1 MGIELP
7 GLPSDGLLADN
18 HVLSGQDHA
27 TAGDG
32 RELREERRD
41 SLTLKDMFIVLPD
54 VVRLSEAFP
63 PADHTEM
70 PWQSQH

>member
-7 GLPSDGLLADN
+7 GLPSDGLLTDN

-41 SLTLKDMFIVLPD
+41 SLAG
-54 VVRLSEAFP
+54 RG
-63 PADHTEM
+63 
-70 PWQSQH
+70 